1 MYSLSVIIPMY
12 NEEQNA
18 PVIINHVVSFL
29 SSYKGEWEVIV
40 VESGSTDHTLS
51 VVRDIAAANP
61 RIHVLHQEQREGMG
75 SALRLGYSHCRHDL
89 IWHVESDSPF
99 DANNVSTAIPL
110 FDRVDFVAGY
120 RIGERESF
128 MRWLYSFVYNRLIR
142 HLFGL
147 RVKDVNFSFKIF
159 KRSILEKITLHSTG
173 WFIDAELLV
182 ETQKRGFII
191 GEIPIPYTMR
201 VAGSSTV
208 SLFTPLP
215 ILKELLNYRLT
226 YYRS

>member
-1 MYSLSVIIPMY
+1 MYSISVIIPMY

-29 SSYKGEWEVIV
+29 SSYGGEWEVIV
-40 VESGSTDHTLS
+40 VESGSTDNTLA
-51 VVRDIAAANP
+51 VVRDIATSNS
-61 RIHVLHQEQREGMG
+61 RIHVLHQERREGMG
-75 SALRLGYSHCRHDL
+75 SALRLGYSRCRHDL

-99 DANNVSTAIPL
+99 DANNVFTAIPL
-110 FDRVDFVAGY
+110 FDNVDFVAGY

-128 MRWLYSFVYNRLIR
+128 MRWLYSFVYNRLIQ
-142 HLFGL
+142 LMFGL
-147 RVKDVNFSFKIF
+147 RVRDVNFSFKIF
-159 KRSILEKITLHSTG
+159 RRSILDTITLHSTG

-182 ETQKRGFII
+182 ETQRRGFKI

-215 ILKELLNYRLT
+215 ILKELLKYRIN